1 MNKPLRIVVA
11 VAALGLALPAS
22 SWVFGKQIETALDAH
37 YGKLGELPHFRIVAR
52 EFDRGWFRST
62 ETVTFELNG
71 ELLRDAAGAP
81 GDEELSL
88 SAEQGAPAE
97 PVRFTLRSAIVHGPL
112 PGMTTIAAA
121 VSDTEL
127 VLDDS
132 ARAVVARLF
141 GDRKPFELNTVYGF
155 TGAGTATLKIPE
167 FVAEQTDENGAAM
180 RLTWQGL
187 TATVDFGRDLRDYRL
202 RGEVPGVQIEDGSS
216 RLTAT
221 GLHMEADQRHIFDD
235 EPFLFAGTQK
245 FALAELKL
253 VPQGVSGEQGGAVTP
268 MQLKRLTYDVNVPVK
283 GEFVDINAK
292 MAAEVVQVG
301 NRNFGPAH
309 YDLSFNH
316 MHARSLADL
325 SRAVMGVY
333 RGDVAASS
341 PQAQGEAMLAAMER
355 PAKALLAQGPEFSLD
370 RVSFSSPYGEAEVAA
385 RLRGNDL
392 QPEDLGNPLA
402 LMAKLELSGRMSF
415 PERLL
420 TDLQGLGAASSQDR
434 QVDAQAMEKLLSG
447 YAAQGLL
454 QRDAGIV
461 KSSLE
466 YKGGQL
472 KVNGT
477 LVDPFSMMAQR

>member
-11 VAALGLALPAS
+11 IAALGLALPAS
-22 SWVFGKQIETALDAH
+22 SWFLGKQIESALDAH
-37 YGKLGELPHFRIVAR
+37 YGKLGELPHFKVAAR
-52 EFDRGWFRST
+52 EFERGWFRST

-71 ELLRDAAGAP
+71 EMLRDVAGGS
-81 GDEELSL
+81 GDEALSL
-88 SAEQGAPAE
+88 VAERPAPAE
-97 PVRFTLRSAIVHGPL
+97 PLRFTLRTEIVHGPF
-112 PGMTTIAAA
+112 PGMARIAAA

-127 VLDDS
+127 VLDES
-132 ARAVVARLF
+132 SRAVVARLF

-155 TGAGTATLKIPE
+155 TGGGTATLKVPE
-167 FVAEQTDENGAAM
+167 FIAEQTGENGQRV

-187 TATVDFGRDLRDYRL
+187 TATVDFARDLRDYRL
-202 RGEVPGVQIEDGSS
+202 NGDVPGLQIEDGSS
-216 RLTAT
+216 RLMAT
-221 GLHMEADQRHIFDD
+221 GLHVEADQQQIFDD
-235 EPFLFAGTQK
+235 EPFLFGGTQK

-253 VPQGVSGEQGGAVTP
+253 VPQGSAGAQGEAVTP

-283 GEFVDINAK
+283 GEFLDIAAK
-292 MAAEVVQVG
+292 MGAEVVQVG

-325 SRAVMGVY
+325 SRAVMGAY
-333 RGDVAASS
+333 SGDAAAAS
-341 PQAQGEAMLAAMER
+341 PQEQGEALLAAMAR

-370 RVSFSSPYGEAEVAA
+370 RVSFSSPYGETEVAA

-392 QPEDLGNPLA
+392 QPEDLANPLA
-402 LMAKLELSGRMSF
+402 LMAKLELSGRMSM

-420 TDLQGLGAASSQDR
+420 TDLQGFGDALPRDR
-434 QVDAQAMEKLLSG
+434 QADAQAIDALLSG

-454 QRDAGIV
+454 RREAGIV

-472 KVNGT
+472 TVNGT
-477 LVDPFSMMAQR
+477 VVDPFAMMAPQ